1 MFNNAYCFHTG
12 ASSDNTATYIIP
24 RPAPGTPS
32 GFTTILGGM
41 YEPHVWDTSLRAAD
55 ARGILARCAALQ
67 PAVAAPETRVL
78 GHNVGLRPA
87 RKGGPRVEAAP
98 LRVPLPAGA
107 QWLAG
112 DVDPGARCAEGEVLV
127 VHAYGFG

>member
-1 MFNNAYCFHTG
+1 
-12 ASSDNTATYIIP
+12 
-24 RPAPGTPS
+24 
-32 GFTTILGGM
+32 M
-41 YEPHVWDTSLRAAD
+41 YEPHVWDTSPRDED
-55 ARGILARCAALQ
+55 ARGILARCAELQ

-87 RKGGPRVEAAP
+87 RKGGPRVEALP
-98 LRVPLPAGA
+98 LRVPLAAGA

-112 DVDPGARCAEGEVLV
+112 DVDPGAGCAEGEVLV